1 MQIRVLE
8 NEIDKFNFKIAAI
21 RRKNITNMAM
31 LKLITPIKEQIEE
44 KRIQLDELEAY
55 LQKITP
61 FHERLDP
68 ESTFYKHYMQKV
80 ETEKIVEQANQIAAE
95 DSDVLKSI
103 ASKLGY
109 QPKAP

>member
-44 KRIQLDELEAY
+44 KRI
-55 LQKITP
+55 
-61 FHERLDP
+61 
-68 ESTFYKHYMQKV
+68 
-80 ETEKIVEQANQIAAE
+80 
-95 DSDVLKSI
+95 
-103 ASKLGY
+103 
-109 QPKAP
+109 